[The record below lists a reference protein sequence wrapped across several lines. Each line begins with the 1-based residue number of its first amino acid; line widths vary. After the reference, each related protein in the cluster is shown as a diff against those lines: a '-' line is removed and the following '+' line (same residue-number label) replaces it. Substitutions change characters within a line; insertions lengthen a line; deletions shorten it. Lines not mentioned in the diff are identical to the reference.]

1 MIWILALSF
10 ALSALATL
18 AVIASASRH
27 EHWSA
32 DHDLSGPQKMH
43 THSVPR
49 VGGIGIALG
58 LLAGLVALA
67 LHHPSY
73 WQTLA
78 LMLLCSVPACGF
90 GLIEDF
96 TKAVSP
102 RRRLAASA
110 LSGALGIWLLNA
122 VIVRVF
128 GYEPADAMLVNSGLA
143 ILLTLLVVAGVV
155 HAVNIIDGM
164 NGLASM
170 SVALMMAA
178 LCYIALQVGD
188 QLIAGMALAT
198 LGASLGFFIWN
209 YPRGMIFLGDGGAY
223 LLGFLVAELGLMLV
237 QRNPSVSALTPLVL
251 VAYPVFE
258 TLFTMYR
265 RKVLSGRP
273 VSQPDGIHLH
283 TLIYRRLMRWAVG
296 PTDAAALIRRNSK
309 TSPYLWAL
317 SSIAVLPAAIWWNNT
332 LALAISLSVFVIV
345 YLSLYWRIVR
355 FRTPAWMNSRS
366 DRHKT

>member
-1 MIWILALSF
+1 MIWVLALSF

-43 THSVPR
+43 AHSVPR
-49 VGGIGIALG
+49 VGGIGIAVG
-58 LLAGLVALA
+58 LLAGLAALA
-67 LHHPSY
+67 MHHPSY
-73 WQTLA
+73 WRALA
-78 LMLLCSVPACGF
+78 VMLLCSVPACGF

-102 RRRLAASA
+102 RRRLVASA

-122 VIVRVF
+122 VIVRTGLGPIDTF
-128 GYEPADAMLVNSGLA
+128 LVASGLA
-143 ILLTLLVVAGVV
+143 FALTVLVVAGVV
-155 HAVNIIDGM
+155 NAVNIIDGM

-188 QLIAGMALAT
+188 ELVAGIALAT
-198 LGASLGFFIWN
+198 LGAALGFFIWN

-237 QRNPSVSALTPLVL
+237 QRNPSVSPLTPLVL

-296 PTDAAALIRRNSK
+296 PTDAAALIRGNSM

-317 SSIAVLPAAIWWNNT
+317 SSIAVLPAAIWWNNSM
-332 LALAISLSVFVIV
+332 ALAISLTVFVV
-345 YLSLYWRIVR
+345 TYLSLYWRIVR
-355 FRTPAWMNSRS
+355 FKTPRWMESRS
-366 DRHKT
+366 GRFRR

>member
-27 EHWSA
+27 GHWSA

-43 THSVPR
+43 AHAVPR
-49 VGGIGIALG
+49 VGGIGIAVG
-58 LLAGLVALA
+58 MLAGAVALA
-67 LHHPSY
+67 LLQPAN
-73 WQTLA
+73 WQALA
-78 LMLLCSVPACGF
+78 WVALCAAPAFGF

-110 LSGALGIWLLNA
+110 LSGALGIWLL
-122 VIVRVF
+122 
-128 GYEPADAMLVNSGLA
+128 DAMITRVGYAPLDALLAASGLA
-143 ILLTLLVVAGVV
+143 LLLTLLVVAGVV

-188 QLIAGMALAT
+188 ELVAGMALAT
-198 LGASLGFFIWN
+198 LGASLGFFVWN

-223 LLGFLVAELGLMLV
+223 LLGFSVAELGLMLV
-237 QRNPSVSALTPLVL
+237 QRNPSVSPLAPLVL

-265 RKVLSGRP
+265 RKILSGRP

-296 PTDAAALIRRNSK
+296 SNDAAALIRCNSM

-332 LALAISLSVFVIV
+332 LALATSLALFVLA

-355 FRTPAWMNSRS
+355 FKTPKWMEARS
-366 DRHKT
+366 GRFRH

>member
-10 ALSALATL
+10 ALSTLATL

-43 THSVPR
+43 VHSVPR
-49 VGGIGIALG
+49 IGGVGIAVG
-58 LLAGLVALA
+58 LLAGLAVLA
-67 LHHPSY
+67 LQQPGS
-73 WQTLA
+73 WETLG
-78 LMLLCSVPACGF
+78 LLLICSAPACCF

-102 RRRLAASA
+102 RRRLVASA

-122 VIVRVF
+122 VIVRT
-128 GYEPADAMLVNSGLA
+128 GLGSIDALLVASGLA
-143 ILLTLLVVAGVV
+143 IALTVFVVAGVV

-188 QLIAGMALAT
+188 ELIAGLALAT

-237 QRNPSVSALTPLVL
+237 QRNPSVSPLTPVVL

-296 PTDAAALIRRNSK
+296 PTDAAALIRGNSM

-317 SSIAVLPAAIWWNNT
+317 SSIAVLPAAIWWNNSY
-332 LALAISLSVFVIV
+332 ALGISLVVFVLA
-345 YLSLYWRIVR
+345 YLRLYWRIVR
-355 FRTPAWMNSRS
+355 FKTPRWMEARS
-366 DRHKT
+366 GRFRR